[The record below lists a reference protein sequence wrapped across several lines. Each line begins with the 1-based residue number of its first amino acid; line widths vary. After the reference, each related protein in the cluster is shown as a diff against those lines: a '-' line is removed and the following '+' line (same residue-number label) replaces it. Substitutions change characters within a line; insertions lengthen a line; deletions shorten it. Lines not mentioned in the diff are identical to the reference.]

1 MALKRASLAF
11 WLAVVSL
18 SYISARADD
27 GKSAA
32 PQTKAN
38 PATAPPARGAAAEPT
53 PAQYKEAVAQSVKMI
68 QAMADE
74 SSKAQRRLELPDPSS
89 FLMRFTRAHQADA
102 LRATGR
108 AQARLGDRDGARAS
122 WQSALDAIAATQL
135 EDVSERVDIVIGI
148 ADAQVEAGEKDESR
162 FAVRQAQ
169 QLVRSLGS
177 ENNLPPGLLPPPGMD
192 LANDM
197 NAKTVSCL
205 VRIARIQARAGDK
218 TGSGETFRKAAEAAE
233 SIPNP
238 SNRIHTLVELATEGP
253 ADLAGATWDRALALA
268 LAQKDPYI
276 RYRGVATIL
285 QGRVKAGQVDP
296 ALKIVADRLGDDLK
310 SYALWALADAIASD
324 TMTVAPGV
332 TGQLEA
338 LAEGAAYDRFSKRRK
353 VYQRIAEARARLGD
367 HEGAYHTI
375 GLLHPENGADDFRA
389 QHARILVMAAVGE
402 AQLAAKQKEAAR
414 ETARAALEMIAPH
427 ADESTELALPLN
439 RFGTILAGSG
449 DIPGAEEIVES
460 LSRGRLKVNLLI
472 EIAAV
477 HAEQKRDADARAAI
491 RRAVEASGRVPND
504 EIWELD
510 NSSTDTNQLQFVKQL
525 LATAQARIGDLDSA
539 LRTIGEFGDSPFA
552 VFGRKSVIEEIVG
565 KRLAADDIA
574 GARRALDRWPVKFS
588 MFRDDLANLE
598 ERIARQQA
606 KVSDP
611 MAVLELA
618 RKETTPRGKLQL
630 LRGLADGIADRLAP
644 KDAQKGPA
652 TH

>member
-1 MALKRASLAF
+1 MALQRASLAF

-18 SYISARADD
+18 SCISSRADD
-27 GKSAA
+27 GKTAA
-32 PQTKAN
+32 PRKEAS
-38 PATAPPARGAAAEPT
+38 PASAPAARGAEPT
-53 PAQYKEAVAQSVKMI
+53 PAQFKEAIAQSVKMI
-68 QAMADE
+68 QAIADE
-74 SSKAQRRLELPDPSS
+74 AAKAERRFGLTDPST
-89 FLMRFTRAHQADA
+89 FMMRFTKAHQADA

-108 AQARLGDRDGARAS
+108 AQARLGDRAGARAS
-122 WQSALDAIAATQL
+122 WQTALDAIAATQL
-135 EDVSERVDIVIGI
+135 EDVSERVGIIIGI
-148 ADAQVEAGEKDESR
+148 AEAQVEAGEKDESR

-177 ENNLPPGLLPPPGMD
+177 ENNLPPELPPPPGMD
-192 LANDM
+192 LDSDM
-197 NAKTVSCL
+197 NVKTVSCL
-205 VRIARIQARAGDK
+205 VRIARIQDRAGDR
-218 TGSGETFRKAAEAAE
+218 TGSGETFRKAAEVAE
-233 SIPNP
+233 SIQNP
-238 SNRIHTLVELATEGP
+238 SHRIHALVEFATGGP
-253 ADLAGATWDRALALA
+253 ADLAGATWDKALAFA

-276 RYRGVATIL
+276 RYRGVGTIL
-285 QGRVKAGQVDP
+285 RDRVKAGQVEP
-296 ALKIVADRLGDDLK
+296 ALKIIADRLGDDLK
-310 SYALWALADAIASD
+310 TYALWAFADAVASGN
-324 TMTVAPGV
+324 MAVAPDV
-332 TGQLEA
+332 TGRLER

-460 LSRGRLKVNLLI
+460 LSRGRLKVQLLI

-491 RRAVEASGRVPND
+491 RRAVEATERVPND

-510 NSSTDTNQLQFVKQL
+510 DNSTDSNQLQFVKQL
-525 LATAQARIGDLDSA
+525 LAKAEARIGDLDSA
-539 LRTIGEFGDSPFA
+539 LRTIGEFGDTSFA
-552 VFGRKSVIEEIVG
+552 IFGRKSVIEEIIG
-565 KRLAADDIA
+565 LRLAANDVA
-574 GARRALDRWPVKFS
+574 GARRALGQWPVKFG
-588 MFRDDLANLE
+588 MFRDDLANLQ
-598 ERIARQQA
+598 ERIVRQEARQ
-606 KVSDP
+606 SDP

-618 RKETTPRGKLQL
+618 RKEPTPRGKLQF
-630 LRGLADGIADRLAP
+630 LRGLADGIVDRLTA
-644 KDAQKGPA
+644 KDAQKGA
-652 TH
+652 AGH